1 MVVRLIPN
9 VRAISVSDVALVLK
23 RKMPP
28 TGAAF
33 QSKVNGFS
41 DPGFYPSVSTLISNA
56 EAIPDCPNFS
66 FARWGVFSRSGF
78 YRLRKTEEGM
88 HTCYPCLVRLKGRVN
103 VWDMG
108 WLVD

>member
-1 MVVRLIPN
+1 
-9 VRAISVSDVALVLK
+9 VLK

-56 EAIPDCPNFS
+56 EAIPDYPNFS
-66 FARWGVFSRSGF
+66 FAR
-78 YRLRKTEEGM
+78 
-88 HTCYPCLVRLKGRVN
+88 
-103 VWDMG
+103 
-108 WLVD
+108 